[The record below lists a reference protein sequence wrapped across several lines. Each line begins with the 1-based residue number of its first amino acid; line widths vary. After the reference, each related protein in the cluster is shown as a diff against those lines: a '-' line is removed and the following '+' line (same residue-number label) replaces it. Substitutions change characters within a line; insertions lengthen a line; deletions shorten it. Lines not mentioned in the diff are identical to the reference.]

1 MFRLIAR
8 AIIAVVVNALG
19 LLAASYYIKGFNL
32 NNDFREILVLAAVF
46 TAIYF
51 ILRPIVK
58 MILGPFLVL
67 TLGLGLIVVNAAML
81 YLLDLAS
88 KNLMIDG
95 VGALLEAT
103 LLLSV
108 LNFVLHYAE
117 KE

>member
-8 AIIAVVVNALG
+8 VIIAVVVNALG
-19 LLAASYYIKGFNL
+19 LLAASYYITGFNL
-32 NNDFREILVLAAVF
+32 NNDFRELMILAAVF

-67 TLGLGLIVVNAAML
+67 TLGLGLIAVNAIML

-108 LNFVLHYAE
+108 LNFVLHYGE